1 MRAVVQRVKSA
12 NVMVKG
18 ERVGAIDQG
27 LLVFLGV
34 CLEDTQQEVL
44 QLSRKVAKLRIF
56 ADEKAPMNIDVQ
68 AVGGDILVV
77 SQFTLH
83 AESKKGN
90 RPSFISAAP
99 AEIAEPL
106 YEKFIQSLTQETGR
120 VIQTGRFGADMSVAL
135 VNDGPVTIILD
146 TDQYK

>member
-12 NVMVKG
+12 NVTVKG
-18 ERVGAIDQG
+18 EVVGAINQG

-34 CLEDTQQEVL
+34 CLKDTQQEVL

-56 ADEKAPMNIDVQ
+56 ADEKAPMNIDVL

-83 AESKKGN
+83 AETKKGN

-106 YEKFIQSLTQETGR
+106 YEKFIQSLAQETGR

-146 TDQYK
+146 TDQY

>member
-1 MRAVVQRVKSA
+1 MKAVVQRVKSA
-12 NVMVKG
+12 SVSVHG
-18 ERVGAIDQG
+18 SIVGAIDHG

-34 CLEDTQQEVL
+34 CVEDTEAQAL

-56 ADEKAPMNIDVQ
+56 ADDKAPMNVDVQ

-83 AESKKGN
+83 AQTKKGN
-90 RPSFISAAP
+90 RPSFTEAAP
-99 AEIAEPL
+99 GAQAEPL
-106 YEKFIQSLTQETGR
+106 YLKFIESLRQDTNR
-120 VIQTGRFGADMSVAL
+120 DIQTGRFGADMGVTL

-146 TDQYK
+146 TDQY

>member
-1 MRAVVQRVKSA
+1 MKAVVQRVKSA
-12 NVMVKG
+12 SVSVHG
-18 ERVGAIDQG
+18 TVVGAIDHG

-34 CLEDTQQEVL
+34 CLEDTEAQAL

-56 ADEKAPMNIDVQ
+56 ADDKAPMNVDVQ

-83 AESKKGN
+83 AQTKKGN
-90 RPSFISAAP
+90 RPSFTEAAP
-99 AEIAEPL
+99 GAQAEPL
-106 YEKFIQSLTQETGR
+106 YLKFIESLRQETNR
-120 VIQTGRFGADMSVAL
+120 VIQTGRFGADMGVTL

-146 TDQYK
+146 TDQY

>member
-12 NVMVKG
+12 NVTVKG

-83 AESKKGN
+83 AETKKGN

>member
-12 NVMVKG
+12 NVTVKG
-18 ERVGAIDQG
+18 EVVGAINQG

-34 CLEDTQQEVL
+34 CLKDTQQEVL

-56 ADEKAPMNIDVQ
+56 ADEKAPMNIDVL

-83 AESKKGN
+83 AETKKGN

-106 YEKFIQSLTQETGR
+106 YEKFIQSLAQETGR

>member
-1 MRAVVQRVKSA
+1 MKAVVQRVKSA
-12 NVMVKG
+12 SVSVDG
-18 ERVGAIDQG
+18 TVVGAIDHG

-34 CLEDTQQEVL
+34 CVEDTEAQAL

-56 ADEKAPMNIDVQ
+56 ADDKAPMNIDVQ

-83 AESKKGN
+83 AQTKKGN
-90 RPSFISAAP
+90 RPSFTEAAP
-99 AEIAEPL
+99 GAQAEPL
-106 YEKFIQSLTQETGR
+106 YLKFIESLRQETNR
-120 VIQTGRFGADMSVAL
+120 DIQTGRFGADMGVAL

-146 TDQYK
+146 TDQY

>member
-12 NVMVKG
+12 NVTVNG
-18 ERVGAIDQG
+18 ELVGAIDQG

-56 ADEKAPMNIDVQ
+56 ADDKAPMNIDVQ

-83 AESKKGN
+83 AETNKGN
-90 RPSFISAAP
+90 RPSFILAAS

-106 YEKFIQSLTQETGR
+106 YEKFIQSLAQETGR

-146 TDQYK
+146 TDQY